1 MSRICN
7 LLDTSILKRRRIGN
21 SCMIYER
28 ITDGDKKFTYYK
40 RRKMRNEQI
49 KIKEGQTSLQS

>member
-1 MSRICN
+1 MSHTCN
-7 LLDTSILKRRRIGN
+7 PLYTNVFKRKRIGN
-21 SCMIYER
+21 SFMIYER

-49 KIKEGQTSLQS
+49 KIKERQTSLQS